1 MDANATANLAAV
13 TSAVS
18 GAFANVSMNT
28 YYMIGIYGGS
38 VVLFLLIF
46 FMLYASTSTERELVK
61 TIAQWLNAIML
72 LLGLCDVLLL
82 GIYLKGGEPVNYET
96 FFGPLRPVVRCDTA
110 WGGRE
115 GALRHAACVGGG
127 GAGRL

>member
-13 TSAVS
+13 TSAVT

-82 GIYLKGGEPVNYET
+82 GIYLKGGEPVTYDT
-96 FFGPLRPVVRCDTA
+96 FFGPLRPVVRCDTTR
-110 WGGRE
+110 GGR
-115 GALRHAACVGGG
+115 GGR
-127 GAGRL
+127 A